1 MVDLA
6 LLSQAID
13 QGDRDKTVALTTEAL
28 AAGVNPQE
36 IVTGAQ
42 EIVTGGLQAGM
53 AVVGEKYSSGEY
65 FLPDMLMAARA
76 MKAALEV
83 MQPALEKT
91 GMPTIGRVVIGT
103 VEGDMH
109 DIGKNVVATFL
120 SGNGFEVF
128 DLGLN
133 VSVDKFMGEVKEKKP
148 DILGMSAL
156 LTTTMPV
163 MDKVV
168 KALEEGGLRSQV
180 KVVVGGAPVTQDYAD
195 YIGADGYA
203 HDGGRAVPVCRQLLG
218 K

>member
-1 MVDLA
+1 MVDLS

-13 QGDRDKTVALTTEAL
+13 EGDREKTVQLTTEAL
-28 AAGVNPQE
+28 GAGTNPQE
-36 IVTGAQ
+36 IITH
-42 EIVTGGLQAGM
+42 GLQVGM
-53 AVVGEKYSSGEY
+53 AVVGEKFSDGEY

-83 MQPALEKT
+83 LKPSLEKT
-91 GMPTIGRVVIGT
+91 GMPTIGKVVIGT

-133 VSVDKFMGEVKEKKP
+133 VPAQNFIDEVKEKKP

-163 MDKVV
+163 MGKVI
-168 KALEEGGLRSQV
+168 KALEEIGLRSSV
-180 KVVVGGAPVTQDYAD
+180 KVIVGGAPVTQDYAN
-195 YIGADGYA
+195 YIGADAYA
-203 HDGGRAVPVCRQLLG
+203 HDGGKAIPVCRQLLG

>member
-1 MVDLA
+1 MFDLS

-13 QGDRDKTVALTTEAL
+13 EGDRDKTVRLTTEAL
-28 AAGVNPQE
+28 EAGENPQA
-36 IVTGAQ
+36 IIAQ
-42 EIVTGGLQAGM
+42 GLQAGM
-53 AVVGEKYSSGEY
+53 SIVGEKFSKGEY
-65 FLPDMLMAARA
+65 FLPDMLMSARA

-83 MQPALEKT
+83 LKPALEKT

-133 VSVDKFMGEVKEKKP
+133 VPVQRFIDEVKEKKP

-163 MDKVV
+163 MGKVI
-168 KALEEGGLRSQV
+168 KALEEAGLRSRV
-180 KVVVGGAPVTQDYAD
+180 KVIVGGAPVTQDYANF
-195 YIGADGYA
+195 IGADGYA
-203 HDGGRAVPVCRQLLG
+203 HDGGKAVPVCRELVG

>member
-1 MVDLA
+1 MADMSLIA
-6 LLSQAID
+6 QAIN
-13 QGDRDKTVALTTEAL
+13 QGDRDKTVELTQKALG
-28 AAGVNPQE
+28 AGDNPQD
-36 IVTGAQ
+36 IIAK
-42 EIVTGGLQAGM
+42 GLQAGM
-53 AVVGEKYSSGEY
+53 AAVGEKFSSGEY

-83 MQPALEKT
+83 LAPALKET
-91 GMPTIGRVVIGT
+91 GIPTIGKVVIGT

-133 VSVDKFMGEVKEKKP
+133 VPAQKFIDEVKEKQP

-163 MDKVV
+163 MGKVI
-168 KALEEGGLRSQV
+168 KALEGAGLRSGV

-203 HDGGRAVPVCRQLLG
+203 HDGGRAVPVCRELIG

>member
-1 MVDLA
+1 MLDLS

-13 QGDRDKTVALTTEAL
+13 QGDREKIIQLTTEAL
-28 AAGVNPQE
+28 GAGTNPQDI
-36 IVTGAQ
+36 IVH
-42 EIVTGGLQAGM
+42 GLQAGM
-53 AVVGEKYSSGEY
+53 AVVGEKFSSGEY

-76 MKAALEV
+76 MKAALEILK
-83 MQPALEKT
+83 PALGKT
-91 GMPTIGRVVIGT
+91 GIPTIGKVVIGT

-128 DLGLN
+128 DLGLSVPAKKFIDE
-133 VSVDKFMGEVKEKKP
+133 VSEQKP

-163 MDKVV
+163 MDKVI
-168 KALEEGGLRSQV
+168 KALAEAGLRSSV
-180 KVVVGGAPVTQDYAD
+180 RVIVGGAPVTQDYAN
-195 YIGADGYA
+195 YIGADAYA
-203 HDGGRAVPVCRQLLG
+203 HDGGKAVPVCRQLLG

>member
-1 MVDLA
+1 MADMSLLA
-6 LLSQAID
+6 QALD
-13 QGDRDKTVALTTEAL
+13 QGDREKTVELTEAAL
-28 AAGVNPQE
+28 ESGANPQD
-36 IVTGAQ
+36 IIAK
-42 EIVTGGLQAGM
+42 GLQAGM
-53 AVVGEKYSSGEY
+53 AAVGEKFSSGEY

-83 MQPALEKT
+83 LAPALEKT
-91 GMPTIGRVVIGT
+91 GIPTIGKVVIGT

-128 DLGLN
+128 DLGNN
-133 VSVDKFMGEVKEKKP
+133 VPVQKFIDEVKEKEP

-163 MDKVV
+163 MGKVI
-168 KALEEGGLRSQV
+168 KALEEAGLRSSV
-180 KVVVGGAPVTQDYAD
+180 KVAVGGAPVTQDYAN

-203 HDGGRAVPVCRQLLG
+203 HDGGRAVPVCRELIG

>member
-1 MVDLA
+1 MTDLS
-6 LLSQAID
+6 LLAQAID
-13 QGDRDKTVALTTEAL
+13 KGDREKTVELTQKALD
-28 AAGVNPQE
+28 AGDNPQDV
-36 IVTGAQ
+36 ITQ
-42 EIVTGGLQAGM
+42 GLQAGM
-53 AVVGEKYSSGEY
+53 AAVGEKFSSGEY

-76 MKAALEV
+76 MKAGLEV
-83 MQPALEKT
+83 LAPALEET
-91 GMPTIGRVVIGT
+91 GIPTIGKVVIGT

-133 VSVDKFMGEVKEKKP
+133 VSAQKFIDEVKEKKP

-163 MDKVV
+163 MGKVI
-168 KALEEGGLRSQV
+168 KALEEAGMRSSV

-195 YIGADGYA
+195 YIRADGYA
-203 HDGGRAVPVCRQLLG
+203 HDGGRAVPVCRELVG

>member
-1 MVDLA
+1 MADMSLLA
-6 LLSQAID
+6 QAID
-13 QGDRDKTVALTTEAL
+13 QGDREKTVELTEAAL
-28 AAGVNPQE
+28 ESGANPQD
-36 IVTGAQ
+36 I
-42 EIVTGGLQAGM
+42 ISKGLQAGM
-53 AVVGEKYSSGEY
+53 AAVGEKFSSGEY

-83 MQPALEKT
+83 LAPALEKT
-91 GMPTIGRVVIGT
+91 GMPTIGKVVIGT

-128 DLGLN
+128 DLGNN
-133 VSVDKFMGEVKEKKP
+133 VPVQKFIDEVKEKEP

-163 MDKVV
+163 MGKVI
-168 KALEEGGLRSQV
+168 KALEEAGLRSSV
-180 KVVVGGAPVTQDYAD
+180 KVAVGGAPVTQDYAN

-203 HDGGRAVPVCRQLLG
+203 HDGGRAVPVCRELIG